1 MDAALRKNME
11 AQRDRLLDQL
21 TDIEE
26 MKEELD
32 ADEYE
37 ATKKDTLDQL
47 KEFETS
53 LAKMVAGDMTL
64 QSELEA
70 TRMAVRAAISE
81 SFKTPEVIR
90 MFAKKEPAAL
100 RRRLAEIDRDVKLG
114 KLDFSTVSSQ
124 AAEIL
129 VALKKL
135 GEPLEPK
142 EEVRAR
148 PHGSHP
154 FLLLCAN
161 ASHLSLPA
169 LLSAHHRISW
179 RSTNRRRSPILR
191 RSPTTAGMS
200 KTFRA
205 AAAERKRTHVNEKT
219 L

>member
-161 ASHLSLPA
+161 ASPLASCPA
-169 LLSAHHRISW
+169 LCTSQNFLAQHK
-179 RSTNRRRSPILR
+179 STSLADFEAIADDSGDVKNFPS
-191 RSPTTAGMS
+191 SS
-200 KTFRA
+200 S
-205 AAAERKRTHVNEKT
+205 
-219 L
+219 

>member
-148 PHGSHP
+148 PHP

-161 ASHLSLPA
+161 ASPLASCPA
-169 LLSAHHRISW
+169 LCTSQNFLAQHK
-179 RSTNRRRSPILR
+179 STSLADFEAVADDSGDVKNFPS
-191 RSPTTAGMS
+191 SS
-200 KTFRA
+200 S
-205 AAAERKRTHVNEKT
+205 
-219 L
+219 

>member
-161 ASHLSLPA
+161 ASPLVSCPA
-169 LLSAHHRISW
+169 LCTSQNFLAQHK
-179 RSTNRRRSPILR
+179 STSLADFEAVADDSGDVKNFPS
-191 RSPTTAGMS
+191 SS
-200 KTFRA
+200 S
-205 AAAERKRTHVNEKT
+205 
-219 L
+219 

>member
-148 PHGSHP
+148 PHTRLSSFIIIMCERLSP
-154 FLLLCAN
+154 L
-161 ASHLSLPA
+161 ASCPA
-169 LLSAHHRISW
+169 LCTSQNFLAQHK
-179 RSTNRRRSPILR
+179 STSLADFEAVADDSGDVKNFPS
-191 RSPTTAGMS
+191 SS
-200 KTFRA
+200 S
-205 AAAERKRTHVNEKT
+205 
-219 L
+219 

>member
-161 ASHLSLPA
+161 ASPLASCPA
-169 LLSAHHRISW
+169 LCTSQNFLAQHK
-179 RSTNRRRSPILR
+179 STSLADFEAVADDSGDVKNFPS
-191 RSPTTAGMS
+191 SS
-200 KTFRA
+200 S
-205 AAAERKRTHVNEKT
+205 
-219 L
+219 

>member
-154 FLLLCAN
+154 FLLLCARPAGRLSPL
-161 ASHLSLPA
+161 ASCPSLCTSQNFLA
-169 LLSAHHRISW
+169 QHK
-179 RSTNRRRSPILR
+179 STSLADFEAVADDSGDVKNFPS
-191 RSPTTAGMS
+191 SS
-200 KTFRA
+200 S
-205 AAAERKRTHVNEKT
+205 
-219 L
+219 

>member
-32 ADEYE
+32 VDEYE

-148 PHGSHP
+148 PHGSHT

-161 ASHLSLPA
+161 ASPLASCPA
-169 LLSAHHRISW
+169 LCTSQNFLAQHK
-179 RSTNRRRSPILR
+179 STSLADFEAVADDSGDVKNFPS
-191 RSPTTAGMS
+191 SS
-200 KTFRA
+200 S
-205 AAAERKRTHVNEKT
+205 
-219 L
+219 

>member
-161 ASHLSLPA
+161 ASPSRLPCSPHITEFLGA
-169 LLSAHHRISW
+169 AQIDVA
-179 RSTNRRRSPILR
+179 RR
-191 RSPTTAGMS
+191 
-200 KTFRA
+200 F
-205 AAAERKRTHVNEKT
+205 
-219 L
+219 